1 MIYLRVPE
9 AGKFDAWMLC
19 LDRFVIVRKVRLS
32 SVEIRAFN
40 AQIVNEAI
48 AIEIAGEVSP
58 NAQVAIQML
67 SLQIA
72 TIVEI
77 DYYRKSQV

>member
-72 TIVEI
+72 AIVEI

>member
-48 AIEIAGEVSP
+48 AIEIAREVSP
-58 NAQVAIQML
+58 DAAVIQML